1 MLHHGWTTFVAKEH
15 LPITSFPSGK
25 TILKFI
31 GELSMPGGGIFD
43 NQHGDKRNH
52 QHRNERNHLHSNDE
66 RNHLDSDERNHLHSN
81 KPFLGDLGFKALIY
95 ELFGMRLP
103 IRRVW
108 RPIRLDCCYC
118 NDRAYQHSNDHN
130 SHLHLPSFK
139 EHQVFL
145 V

>member
-1 MLHHGWTTFVAKEH
+1 LLVSHHGWTIFVAKEH
-15 LPITSFPSGK
+15 LPITLFPSGK

-31 GELSMPGGGIFD
+31 GELSMPGGGIFAK
-43 NQHGDKRNH
+43 QHSDKRNH
-52 QHRNERNHLHSNDE
+52 QHNNERNHLHSNDE
-66 RNHLDSDERNHLHSN
+66 RNHLYSN
-81 KPFLGDLGFKALIY
+81 KHFLGDLGFKALIY

-108 RPIRLDCCYC
+108 RPIRIDCWHC

-130 SHLHLPSFK
+130 SYLHLPSFK